1 MTDEL
6 HQLQAAQDQ
15 LEERLAVLEHALNE
29 QEGSGDQAS
38 ESVELVQALLA
49 QLGVVNDRLAELRG
63 PAVSP

>member
-6 HQLQAAQDQ
+6 HQLQAAQNQ

-63 PAVSP
+63 PMTSP